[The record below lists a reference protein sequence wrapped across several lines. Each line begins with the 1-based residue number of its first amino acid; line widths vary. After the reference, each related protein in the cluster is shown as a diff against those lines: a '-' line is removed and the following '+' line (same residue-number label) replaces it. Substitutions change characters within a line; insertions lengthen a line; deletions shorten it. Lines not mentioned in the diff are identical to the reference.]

1 MDNHDLVEILKKL
14 DNLNA
19 KLEIIL
25 DEILDDS
32 EEER

>member
-1 MDNHDLVEILKKL
+1 MDNDIVEILNKL

-25 DEILDDS
+25 DEILEDG

>member
-1 MDNHDLVEILKKL
+1 MDNHDLVEILNKL

>member
-1 MDNHDLVEILKKL
+1 MDEHDRIEILNKL

-25 DEILDDS
+25 DEILD
-32 EEER
+32 EGGEQR

>member
-1 MDNHDLVEILKKL
+1 MDDDIAEILNKL

-25 DEILDDS
+25 DEILD
-32 EEER
+32 EGGEQE

>member
-1 MDNHDLVEILKKL
+1 MDDDIAEILNKL

-25 DEILDDS
+25 DEILEDG